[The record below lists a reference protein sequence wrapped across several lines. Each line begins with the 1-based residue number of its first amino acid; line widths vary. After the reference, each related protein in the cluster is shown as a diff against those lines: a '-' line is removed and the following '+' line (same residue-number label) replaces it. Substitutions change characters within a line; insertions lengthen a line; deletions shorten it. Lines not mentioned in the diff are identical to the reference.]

1 MVQGRALPS
10 DSVYQGTDASLFC
23 CINMDPRSFIDDD
36 GVCSQFLFL
45 PLSLKIWQNLAI
57 VVLFKALILSL

>member
-36 GVCSQFLFL
+36 GVCFQYLFL
-45 PLSLKIWQNLAI
+45 PLSLRSGKILRLQFCFEL
-57 VVLFKALILSL
+57 

>member
-1 MVQGRALPS
+1 MIQGRALPS

-36 GVCSQFLFL
+36 GVCICVFFAVKSEDVAKSCYS
-45 PLSLKIWQNLAI
+45 SLL
-57 VVLFKALILSL
+57 